1 MSSSQVLRQEFRQ
14 HFSYVVMRWGL
25 VRQNINPSELVAIR
39 EVLGKWLN
47 WTKDENLNRLENI
60 LSEIL
65 THLPSE
71 YPLSSVA
78 VEKIDEKLNLL
89 VESTKNPE
97 NPYLLTENVSES
109 KPTVHSPSLNIALI
123 DDSEIAR
130 ITIKAMLDR
139 FNYNVLVY
147 ESIFDF
153 EADTKM
159 LDSVDIV
166 LLDVVMPD
174 VTEDILFDFAQ
185 RIRQQNIQ
193 IILVSGSDSLDI
205 RLKAVRADIGGYV
218 TKPFDINVLVGNI
231 RWLCN
236 IDVRR
241 PYQVSLLDDQ
251 PMVGKYLGG
260 YAKDNDIDL
269 TFYSNSVAFFE
280 GLEAGKPDLFLLDV
294 SMPDVSG
301 IEVCKILRQ
310 QQRFEYVPIVFLSAD
325 NSLKTKLAALEAG
338 ADDVIIKDNPPD
350 VIFKQIERR
359 ITRGQQ
365 IRNMAIKDSLTGL
378 LNHGQMM
385 EAAHSAYKLAK
396 RNNTEVVVAMIDIDN
411 FKQVNDKH
419 GHMTGD
425 NVIVGLAQLLKT
437 SVRDTDV
444 VGRYGGEEFMV
455 VFHSDSIESIEE
467 KLNTICFTFSK
478 LSFNDGNNNFHCTFS
493 CGVASSKD
501 ADELKDII
509 QLADQTM
516 YNVKKAGKNG
526 VKTYQLN

>member
-1 MSSSQVLRQEFRQ
+1 MSSLQVLRQEFRQ
-14 HFSYVVMRWGL
+14 HFSYVIMRWG
-25 VRQNINPSELVAIR
+25 VVKQNINSEELIAIH
-39 EVLGKWLN
+39 EVLGKWIE
-47 WTKDENLNRLENI
+47 WTQKEGLNRLEKFLN
-60 LSEIL
+60 EIL
-65 THLPSE
+65 NLLPNE
-71 YPLSSVA
+71 YPLSASTIEQIS
-78 VEKIDEKLNLL
+78 EKIDLL
-89 VESTKNPE
+89 IESAKHLE
-97 NPYLLTENVSES
+97 NPYLLKQALTES
-109 KPTVHSPSLNIALI
+109 KPKIHGGSLNIALI

-130 ITIKAMLDR
+130 VTIKAMLDR

-153 EADTKM
+153 EADTEV
-159 LDSVDIV
+159 LNTVDII

-174 VTEDILFDFAQ
+174 VTEDMLFDFAQ
-185 RIRQQNIQ
+185 RIRQKNIQ

-251 PMVGKYLGG
+251 PMVGSFFGK
-260 YAKDNDIDL
+260 YAKNNDIDL
-269 TFYSNSVAFFE
+269 TFYSNSTEFFE
-280 GLEAGKPDLFLLDV
+280 GLEVGKPDLFLLDV
-294 SMPDVSG
+294 NMPKISG

-325 NSLKTKLAALEAG
+325 TSLKTKLAALEAG

-350 VIFKQIERR
+350 IIFKQIERR

-385 EAAHSAYKLAK
+385 EAAHSAHRLAK
-396 RNNTEVVVAMIDIDN
+396 RNNTSLVVAMIDIDN
-411 FKQVNDKH
+411 FKQVNDKR
-419 GHMTGD
+419 GHMIGD

-444 VGRYGGEEFMV
+444 VGRYGGEEFLI
-455 VFHSDSIESIEE
+455 VFHSDDIESIEK
-467 KLNTICFTFSK
+467 KLNDICFTFSK
-478 LSFNDGNNNFHCTFS
+478 LSFKDGYDNFHCTFS
-493 CGVASSKD
+493 CGVAGSSH
-501 ADELKDII
+501 AEELKDMIH
-509 QLADQTM
+509 LADQTM
-516 YNVKKAGKNG
+516 YDVKKDGKNA
-526 VKTYQLN
+526 VKIYK

>member
-1 MSSSQVLRQEFRQ
+1 MSSHQALRQEFRQ
-14 HFSYVVMRWGL
+14 NFSYVAMRWGL
-25 VRQNINPSELVAIR
+25 VRQNVNPSELIAIR
-39 EVLGKWLN
+39 DALGKWIE
-47 WTKDENLNRLENI
+47 WTQNEGLARLETLLDDM
-60 LSEIL
+60 LSL
-65 THLPSE
+65 LPNE
-71 YPLSSVA
+71 YPLSPSL
-78 VEKIDEKLNLL
+78 VEQIDAKVNLL

-97 NPYLLTENVSES
+97 NPYLLKQELSQS
-109 KPTVHSPSLNIALI
+109 KPKVHGTSLNIALI

-153 EADTKM
+153 EADTDFLSK
-159 LDSVDIV
+159 VDIV

-185 RIRQQNIQ
+185 RVRQKDIQ

-251 PMVGKYLGG
+251 PMVGKFLGG
-260 YAKDNDIDL
+260 YAKNNDIDL
-269 TFYSNSVAFFE
+269 TFYTNSAEFFE
-280 GLEAGKPDLFLLDV
+280 GLEIGKPDLFLLDV

-325 NSLKTKLAALEAG
+325 TSLKTKLAALEAG

-385 EAAHSAYKLAK
+385 EAANSAYRLAK
-396 RNNTEVVVAMIDIDN
+396 RNNTSVVVAMIDIDN
-411 FKQVNDKH
+411 FKQVNDKR
-419 GHMTGD
+419 GHMIGD
-425 NVIVGLAQLLKT
+425 TVIVGLAQLLKT

-455 VFHSDSIESIEE
+455 VFHSDNVESIEK

-478 LSFNDGNNNFHCTFS
+478 LSFKDEYDNFQCTFS
-493 CGVASSKD
+493 CGVASSND
-501 ADELKDII
+501 AEELKDII
-509 QLADQTM
+509 HLADQTM
-516 YNVKKAGKNG
+516 YEVKKDGKNG
-526 VKTYQLN
+526 VKVCK